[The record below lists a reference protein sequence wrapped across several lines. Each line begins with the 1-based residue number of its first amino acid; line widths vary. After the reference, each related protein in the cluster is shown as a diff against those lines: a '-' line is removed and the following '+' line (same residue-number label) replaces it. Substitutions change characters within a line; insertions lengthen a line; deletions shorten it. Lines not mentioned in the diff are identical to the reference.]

1 MNLEPYLALI
11 ESNSRKKSVYEI
23 KLTVEDLQQVNPKR
37 LFHDSPAIRRSAV
50 RDLVESGYS
59 GTLRILVE
67 LLHAEND
74 LSLKYEIRKGLNEIQ
89 ATEEIWETEQ
99 CANTRKLKVAL
110 KSNDPKQIRKAMQYI
125 TRNKLVDFLSI
136 TQEIESYP
144 DLDTDSRCYVKICN
158 LTLMGLRGSI
168 CSAKVAEYLEEKDL
182 RVVCKAIKVLAVI
195 GSNRYL
201 RELLKCLNHQNQN
214 VSNTAKA
221 TFDLISQER
230 MIEVM
235 RNLAYSKNPD
245 LKNLFLSSCDKL
257 NFHRAKDFLK
267 TLLRDDDIQVRNSAM
282 ALIQRFSSNSDQGV
296 QLSKDNLY
304 DDFED
309 HYDLNQLEQNLEQ
322 EQDSSKIA
330 ALLSKLSNSSID
342 SKQKLRI
349 FMTLLCHERD
359 QVRASAIEFMAPFI
373 PEGHMDFFIPFL
385 EDSNHVLRGKAI
397 VALGSDKKAMAE
409 YSNFIRSS
417 LESLVSDERP
427 AFKLTAIECLG
438 ILQDIDFVDLCMQLI
453 NCGNAGV
460 ESKVKE
466 LMNSWS
472 KVDSRVRDNVMRWLS
487 SHREFDSKESS
498 QNPEEDVEIIVP
510 KIPKIMNSSDISAK
524 LNFLTNL
531 MSREQ
536 DFVLVES
543 LLPYLKT
550 ENNPEVLAG
559 LIEAISS
566 LGCED
571 KYLHFQCFLQSSE
584 PILIY
589 TAVKSLITEHS
600 FRVIPVVDK
609 LIVTANLDSN
619 YYAET
624 ILLAMPYL
632 VTERE
637 PQALRA
643 MQLLAK
649 GGRAAQICFAK
660 ALKFWSLSNSILTRE
675 IHNLFV
681 ISNDPETLNQ
691 CANYLLN
698 SMDGEV
704 LIGKVDFLLKKVTHS
719 ESRSCLN
726 QLKIDAE
733 KKHAK

>member
-1 MNLEPYLALI
+1 
-11 ESNSRKKSVYEI
+11 
-23 KLTVEDLQQVNPKR
+23 
-37 LFHDSPAIRRSAV
+37 
-50 RDLVESGYS
+50 
-59 GTLRILVE
+59 
-67 LLHAEND
+67 
-74 LSLKYEIRKGLNEIQ
+74 
-89 ATEEIWETEQ
+89 
-99 CANTRKLKVAL
+99 
-110 KSNDPKQIRKAMQYI
+110 
-125 TRNKLVDFLSI
+125 
-136 TQEIESYP
+136 
-144 DLDTDSRCYVKICN
+144 
-158 LTLMGLRGSI
+158 
-168 CSAKVAEYLEEKDL
+168 
-182 RVVCKAIKVLAVI
+182 
-195 GSNRYL
+195 
-201 RELLKCLNHQNQN
+201 
-214 VSNTAKA
+214 
-221 TFDLISQER
+221 
-230 MIEVM
+230 
-235 RNLAYSKNPD
+235 
-245 LKNLFLSSCDKL
+245 
-257 NFHRAKDFLK
+257 
-267 TLLRDDDIQVRNSAM
+267 
-282 ALIQRFSSNSDQGV
+282 
-296 QLSKDNLY
+296 
-304 DDFED
+304 
-309 HYDLNQLEQNLEQ
+309 
-322 EQDSSKIA
+322 
-330 ALLSKLSNSSID
+330 
-342 SKQKLRI
+342 
-349 FMTLLCHERD
+349 
-359 QVRASAIEFMAPFI
+359 
-373 PEGHMDFFIPFL
+373 
-385 EDSNHVLRGKAI
+385 
-397 VALGSDKKAMAE
+397 
-409 YSNFIRSS
+409 
-417 LESLVSDERP
+417 
-427 AFKLTAIECLG
+427 
-438 ILQDIDFVDLCMQLI
+438 
-453 NCGNAGV
+453 
-460 ESKVKE
+460 
-466 LMNSWS
+466 
-472 KVDSRVRDNVMRWLS
+472 MRWLS

-675 IHNLFV
+675 IQNLFV
-681 ISNDPETLNQ
+681 ISNDSETLNQ

-719 ESRSCLN
+719 EARSCLN